1 MDNGIRKGI
10 FIFPVIPCSIK
21 EFIFTG
27 KKQLST
33 TSAKIDVKYH
43 PDIHTYRVTCMTPL
57 SPFGSVATTLQAT
70 PACVRDAIRQLFLH
84 PPVVL
89 MTRTRLPSF
98 SNQVI
103 LVPFV
108 IRKRAGAFMRQKRK
122 KCAVSNALCQES
134 SAFQRIISAVTLT
147 YHIPWT
153 ERAMELHSAMK
164 SFQIIG

>member
-1 MDNGIRKGI
+1 
-10 FIFPVIPCSIK
+10 
-21 EFIFTG
+21 
-27 KKQLST
+27 
-33 TSAKIDVKYH
+33 
-43 PDIHTYRVTCMTPL
+43 MTPL

-108 IRKRAGAFMRQKRK
+108 IRKRAGAFMRQKKNARFQTRFAK
-122 KCAVSNALCQES
+122 KAALFNGLYQ
-134 SAFQRIISAVTLT
+134 Q
-147 YHIPWT
+147 
-153 ERAMELHSAMK
+153 
-164 SFQIIG
+164 

>member
-1 MDNGIRKGI
+1 M
-10 FIFPVIPCSIK
+10 
-21 EFIFTG
+21 
-27 KKQLST
+27 
-33 TSAKIDVKYH
+33 KYH

-108 IRKRAGAFMRQKRK
+108 IRKRAGAFMRQKKMRGFKRALPRK
-122 KCAVSNALCQES
+122 
-134 SAFQRIISAVTLT
+134 QRFSTDYINSDISHTLDRKGNGT
-147 YHIPWT
+147 PFSYEKLPNN
-153 ERAMELHSAMK
+153 RLNELMPNDTATGAKH
-164 SFQIIG
+164 